1 LFCPQALCEEEQLEI
16 AKLQENNKSQAIK
29 LIHNNP
35 FPLPEAHIVY
45 SEARIIQVAP
55 K

>member
-1 LFCPQALCEEEQLEI
+1 MKKEQLEI
-16 AKLQENNKSQAIK
+16 AKLQENNRSEAIK

-35 FPLPEAHIVY
+35 FPNPEAHIVY